1 MKASRW
7 RMKLFSGNANPL
19 LAAEIARYLGIPVGN
34 AKVSRFSDGEISCAI
49 DESVRGVD
57 VFVVQPTCTPVN
69 ENLMELLI
77 MIDAF
82 RRASASRI
90 NAVIPYYGYGRQDRK
105 TRARDPITAKLVS
118 NLIVEAGAQ
127 RVVAVDLHTYQ
138 IQGFFDIPVDH
149 LPGVPTIGEYFKS
162 KTLNADP
169 VILSPDVG
177 GVTRARD
184 LGAKL
189 GAPLAIV
196 DKRKVLENLTESGLY
211 PYSYFYLRAVKESSG
226 QFWINHFSTIGL
238 VGMNESCLNFLGEDI
253 GSEAGHKFALEV
265 MEFMQARIM
274 TYKEETGNLYNLE
287 ATPAEGVSYSMPRKD
302 KARYPDIIVANQD
315 DVVKKGAHP
324 FYTNST
330 HLPVGYTDDLYQ
342 AMKLQDPLQ
351 SKYTGGTT
359 FHIFVGEALPD
370 NQSVKNLIR
379 KACEQFHM
387 PYYYIS
393 PTFSICPQHGYLTGE
408 HPSCPVCAGEGQET
422 CCEVYSRVVGY
433 LRPVDQWNEG
443 KQQEFAKRK
452 TYKIG

>member
-77 MIDAF
+77 MSDAF

-127 RVVAVDLHTYQ
+127 RVVAVDLHAYQ

-196 DKRKVLENLTESGLY
+196 DKRRPEPNVSEIMNVIGDVKDKSVIIIDDIIDTAGTICKAAEVMMEKGAREVFGCCTHPVFSG
-211 PYSYFYLRAVKESSG
+211 P
-226 QFWINHFSTIGL
+226 
-238 VGMNESCLNFLGEDI
+238 
-253 GSEAGHKFALEV
+253 ALERLEKAPFKEIV
-265 MEFMQARIM
+265 ITNTIPLGKGKILDNM
-274 TYKEETGNLYNLE
+274 TILSI
-287 ATPAEGVSYSMPRKD
+287 A
-302 KARYPDIIVANQD
+302 
-315 DVVKKGAHP
+315 
-324 FYTNST
+324 
-330 HLPVGYTDDLYQ
+330 
-342 AMKLQDPLQ
+342 PL
-351 SKYTGGTT
+351 
-359 FHIFVGEALPD
+359 VGEAILRIHED
-370 NQSVKNLIR
+370 LSVSKLFE
-379 KACEQFHM
+379 A
-387 PYYYIS
+387 
-393 PTFSICPQHGYLTGE
+393 
-408 HPSCPVCAGEGQET
+408 
-422 CCEVYSRVVGY
+422 
-433 LRPVDQWNEG
+433 
-443 KQQEFAKRK
+443 
-452 TYKIG
+452 